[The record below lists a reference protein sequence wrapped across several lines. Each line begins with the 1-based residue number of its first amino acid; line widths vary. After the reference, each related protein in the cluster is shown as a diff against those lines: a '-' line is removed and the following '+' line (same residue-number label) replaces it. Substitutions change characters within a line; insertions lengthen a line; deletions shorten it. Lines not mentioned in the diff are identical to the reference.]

1 MIQYFL
7 WGIIILSLLGKICI
21 IKNKLLWGFYLWA
34 FTDLFLTIYNF
45 SIGEIQQSILFF
57 VFLLFSIWGIHTNKT
72 KGGT

>member
-57 VFLLFSIWGIHTNKT
+57 VFLLFSLWGIHTNK
-72 KGGT
+72 K

>member
-1 MIQYFL
+1 MLTYLL
-7 WGIIILSLLGKICI
+7 WAIIILSLLGKMCI

-57 VFLLFSIWGIHTNKT
+57 VFLLFSLWGIYTNEK
-72 KGGT
+72 

>member
-1 MIQYFL
+1 MSFFL
-7 WGIIILSLLGKICI
+7 WSIIILSLLGKICI

-57 VFLLFSIWGIHTNKT
+57 VFLLFSLWGIHTNK
-72 KGGT
+72 K

>member
-1 MIQYFL
+1 MSYFL
-7 WGIIILSLLGKICI
+7 WGIIILSLLGKMCI

-57 VFLLFSIWGIHTNKT
+57 VFLLFSLWGIYTNEK
-72 KGGT
+72 

>member
-7 WGIIILSLLGKICI
+7 WGIIILSLLGKMCI

-57 VFLLFSIWGIHTNKT
+57 VFLLFSLWGIHTNK
-72 KGGT
+72 K

>member
-1 MIQYFL
+1 MIQYLL
-7 WGIIILSLLGKICI
+7 WAIIIISLLGKMCI

-57 VFLLFSIWGIHTNKT
+57 VFLLFSLWGIHTNK
-72 KGGT
+72 K